1 MIHDKAFAELTTKE
15 LYDILRLRSEVFV
28 VEQECAYLD
37 PDGRDDEP
45 GTRHVWVGT
54 PVDAYLRVLDDGAA
68 RRIGRVV
75 TRPSA
80 RSVGLAA
87 QLMKH
92 VLAHVASP
100 WTLDAQSYLTAWYAR
115 FGFVQSGPEFVED
128 GIPHTP
134 MRRDA

>member
-1 MIHDKAFAELTTKE
+1 MIHDKPFAELTTAE

-37 PDGRDDEP
+37 PDGRDDQP

-54 PVDAYLRVLDDGAA
+54 PVDAYLRVLDDGGAH
-68 RRIGRVV
+68 RIGRVV

-80 RSVGLAA
+80 RSAGLAA
-87 QLMKH
+87 QLMEH
-92 VLAHVASP
+92 VLAHVPPP

-115 FGFVQSGPEFVED
+115 FGFVVSGPEYVED

-134 MRRDA
+134 MRREA